1 MLAELFFVTA
11 QACQNGQ
18 CPPTVQSSV
27 TATTVTVINSTQ
39 VAPVVFVAA
48 HWYEQYAKRDKELQS
63 AQTQA
68 KTDSRGLWSDPNVI
82 APRLARWR
90 FPNIFHRP
98 IAIGCYGGKCK

>member
-1 MLAELFFVTA
+1 MFPKSVSGTSLNILKNKAQYMLAELFFVTA

-18 CPPTVQSSV
+18 CPTVKESLTV
-27 TATTVTVINSTQ
+27 ATTVTTINSTQ
-39 VAPVVFVAA
+39 VAPVVFVA
-48 HWYEQYAKRDKELQS
+48 
-63 AQTQA
+63 T
-68 KTDSRGLWSDPNVI
+68 